1 VTGRLG
7 GAAAWRLL
15 LDPLRGRRRALV
27 RIAAWS
33 VLESAPALAGGLVV
47 ANALDRGFAR
57 HDPLVGLGWLA
68 LLGLAWSV
76 RMVAVRR
83 LYPWLAAVVE
93 PLRDGLVRAVV
104 TAALIR
110 AAGGEQPDP
119 SGAARLGS
127 QVETVRRLVSGLLR
141 TMRGAAVA
149 MIAAA
154 VGLTALAPAVAAVV
168 LPPLALALVLYGLLL
183 SSLARREYA
192 ALLAEEAVAASAG
205 TALSGLRDVVACAA
219 RDRVAAEVGADVD
232 RFAAATR
239 ALARATAA
247 RTLVIT
253 VGGQGVLV
261 ALVVLAPWLTG
272 HRLTAGQLVGG
283 LTYVTASLLP
293 ALRTLVTVVG
303 DWLVQLGIT
312 LHRLAEASRTPPAP
326 PPPRAAPPAGYDLRV
341 RGLTFA
347 YGPHAVP
354 VVDHLDL
361 DLPEKRH
368 LAIVGPSGM
377 GKTTLARLLCGLD
390 QPQSGAVLLGGV
402 PVTAIEPAALRRRIV
417 LSPQAAYVFAG
428 TLRENLA
435 YLRPGATDAQLD
447 AAVHAL
453 GLGAVV
459 ERLGGY
465 HAVPHGLSSGER
477 QLVALARAYLSEA
490 PVLVLD
496 EATCHLDPAT
506 EARVE
511 TALAEQGRTLIVI
524 AHRFSSAR
532 RADLVLLMD
541 GPRTVCGSHDDLL
554 AGSATYA
561 DLVGQWAVPASHP
574 SAETRGPGR
583 TR

>member
-1 VTGRLG
+1 MTGPAGRLG

-15 LDPLRGRRRALV
+15 RDPLRGQKRALV

-33 VLESAPALAGGLVV
+33 VVESAPALAGGLVV
-47 ANALDRGFAR
+47 ANALDHGFAR
-57 HDPLVGLGWLA
+57 HAPLVGLGWLA
-68 LLGLAWSV
+68 VLGLAWSV

-93 PLRDGLVRAVV
+93 PVRDSLVRGVV
-104 TAALIR
+104 SATLVR

-119 SGAARLGS
+119 AGAARLGS
-127 QVETVRRLVSGLLR
+127 QVETVRRLLSGLLR

-154 VGLTALAPAVAAVV
+154 AGLIALAPAVAVVV
-168 LPPLALALVLYGLLL
+168 LPPLVLALIAYGLLL

-205 TALSGLRDVVACAA
+205 TALAGLRDVVACAA

-232 RFAAATR
+232 RFAATTR

-253 VGGQGVLV
+253 VGGQGVLL
-261 ALVVLAPWLTG
+261 ALVVLAPWLTE
-272 HRLTAGQLVGG
+272 HRMTTGQLVGG

-293 ALRTLVTVVG
+293 AIRTLVTVVG
-303 DWLVQLGIT
+303 DWLVQLGIA
-312 LHRLAEASRTPPAP
+312 LYRLAEASRIPPAP
-326 PPPRAAPPAGYDLRV
+326 PPPRAAPAAGHDLRV

-347 YGPHAVP
+347 YGPHAAP

-361 DLPEKRH
+361 DLPEGRH

-390 QPQSGAVLLGGV
+390 RPQSGAVLLGGV
-402 PVTAIEPAALRRRIV
+402 PVTTIEPAALRRRIV

-435 YLRPGATDAQLD
+435 YLRPGATDEQLD
-447 AAVHAL
+447 AAVRAL

-465 HAVPHGLSSGER
+465 EAAPHGLSSGER

-511 TALAEQGRTLIVI
+511 TAFAEQGRTLIVI
-524 AHRFSSAR
+524 AHRISSAR

-541 GPRTVCGSHDDLL
+541 GPRTVCGSHGDLI
-554 AGSATYA
+554 AGSATYS
-561 DLVGQWAVPASHP
+561 DLVGHWTV
-574 SAETRGPGR
+574 RGHRITTAG
-583 TR
+583 

>member
-1 VTGRLG
+1 MLR
-7 GAAAWRLL
+7 
-15 LDPLRGRRRALV
+15 DPLRGRRRALV

-33 VLESAPALAGGLVV
+33 VVESAPALVGGLVV
-47 ANALDRGFAR
+47 ANAVDRGFAR
-57 HDPLVGLGWLA
+57 QAPLAGLGWLA
-68 LLGLAWSV
+68 MLALAWSV
-76 RMVAVRR
+76 RVVAVRR

-93 PLRDGLVRAVV
+93 PVRDSLVRAVV
-104 TAALIR
+104 TATLVR
-110 AAGGEQPDP
+110 AAAGERPDP
-119 SGAARLGS
+119 AGAARLGS

-141 TMRGAAVA
+141 TMRGAAVG

-168 LPPLALALVLYGLLL
+168 LPPLALALVFYGLLL

-192 ALLAEEAVAASAG
+192 TLLAEEAVAASAG

-219 RDRVAAEVGADVD
+219 RDRVAAEVGAEVD
-232 RFAAATR
+232 RFAATTR

-253 VGGQGVLV
+253 VGGQGVLL
-261 ALVVLAPWLTG
+261 ALVVLAPWLTE

-293 ALRTLVTVVG
+293 AIRTLVTVVG
-303 DWLVQLGIT
+303 DWLVELGIA
-312 LHRLAEASRTPPAP
+312 LYRLAEASRTPPAP
-326 PPPRAAPPAGYDLRV
+326 PPSRAAPPAGHDLRI

-347 YGPHAVP
+347 YGPHAAP

-361 DLPEKRH
+361 DLPEGRH

-390 QPQSGAVLLGGV
+390 RPQSGAVLLGGV
-402 PVTAIEPAALRRRIV
+402 PVTAIAPDALRRRIV

-447 AAVHAL
+447 AAVRAL
-453 GLGAVV
+453 GLGALVA
-459 ERLGGY
+459 RLGGY
-465 HAVPHGLSSGER
+465 DAVPYGLSSGER
-477 QLVALARAYLSEA
+477 QLVALARAYFSEA
-490 PVLVLD
+490 SVLVLD

-511 TALAEQGRTLIVI
+511 TAFAERGRTLIVI
-524 AHRFSSAR
+524 AHRISSAR

-554 AGSATYA
+554 AGSSTYA
-561 DLVGQWAVPASHP
+561 DLVGQWAVPTSDRSP
-574 SAETRGPGR
+574 
-583 TR
+583 